1 MGCPLAVAWGD
12 LLKVPGERV
21 MTELQRELRAADRQ
35 LLVYG
40 SEQPDWSQLN
50 LLHLAEPPAIC
61 WKLQNLDQLAKY
73 NAVALEE
80 DLR

>member
-21 MTELQRELRAADRQ
+21 MTELQR
-35 LLVYG
+35 
-40 SEQPDWSQLN
+40 EQPDWSQLN

-73 NAVALEE
+73 NARTFE
-80 DLR
+80 LRLWLWKKTCAEG